1 MRDCYENF
9 IDGNWVAPAKG
20 ERLPNINPANRHDTI
35 AQFPNS
41 SAEDAQAAVN
51 AASKALPAWAALSSH
66 VRGEYLRKA
75 ADALEARLGEIAAD
89 LMREEGKSLPEAKG
103 ETMRGITLLRY
114 FAGQCMLPDG
124 ETIPSA
130 NASTLL
136 YTRRVP
142 LGVCTLITP
151 WNFPVAIPIWK
162 AAPALAFGNTV
173 ILKPSELSP
182 LTAIHIAECFEAAGL
197 PAGVFNVLCGEG
209 ARVGETLITAP
220 EVTGISFTG
229 SVRTGK
235 HIAGQAVAHGKK
247 YQLEMGGKNAA
258 IVLPDCNLEQT
269 VALTLQGAFKSAGE
283 KCTATSRVIVHKDI
297 YDTFVTALVQKTLT
311 LKVGAG
317 DVADAYMGPVI
328 SAQARD
334 RVLRYIELAQNEG
347 ATLLCGGDAPTEG
360 DLVNGFYVNPTLF
373 GNVLPEMRIAQEEV
387 FGPVLAILRAADLN
401 DALDILNGVE
411 FGLSASIFTRSL
423 DSALA
428 FADRANAGLVRVNGE
443 TAGVEPQAP
452 FGGMKGSSSYSREQ
466 GLIAKDF
473 FTQVKTISIDRAG

>member
-1 MRDCYENF
+1 MRDRYENF
-9 IDGNWVAPAKG
+9 IDGKWVAPIKG
-20 ERLPNINPANRHDTI
+20 EYIPNINPANHNDTI

-41 SAEDAQAAVN
+41 TAEDAVSAVSAA
-51 AASKALPAWAALSSH
+51 AKALPAWAALSSH

-75 ADALEARLGEIAAD
+75 ADVLASRLDEIATG

-124 ETIPSA
+124 DVIPSA
-130 NASTLL
+130 SASTFL
-136 YTRRVP
+136 YTKRVP
-142 LGVCTLITP
+142 LGVCSLITP
-151 WNFPVAIPIWK
+151 WNFPIAIPIWK

-173 ILKPSELSP
+173 VLKPSELSP

-209 ARVGETLITAP
+209 VRVGEVLATSP
-220 EVTGISFTG
+220 DVTGLSFTG

-235 HIAGQAVAHGKK
+235 HLASQAVAHGKK
-247 YQLEMGGKNAA
+247 YQLELGGKNAA
-258 IVLPDCNLEQT
+258 IVLPDCNLDQAVT
-269 VALTLQGAFKSAGE
+269 LTLQGAFKSAGE

-317 DVADAYMGPVI
+317 DTDAYLGPVI
-328 SAQARD
+328 SAQSRD
-334 RVLRYIELAQNEG
+334 RVLRYIQLAQDEG

-360 DLVNGFYVNPTLF
+360 NLANGFYVNPTLF
-373 GNVLPEMRIAQEEV
+373 GNVTPEMRIAQEEV
-387 FGPVLAILRAADLN
+387 FGPVLAILRAEDLE
-401 DALDILNGVE
+401 DALTILNGVE
-411 FGLSASIFTRSL
+411 FGLSASLFSKSL
-423 DSALA
+423 DSAMV

-466 GLIAKDF
+466 GLIARDF
-473 FTQVKTISIDRAG
+473 FTQVKTVSIDRAG